1 MLVSRKELIRHLK
14 GLCFDWAISWVDHEH
29 MSRRGIYLRI
39 QNDHDEEISVRLLPR
54 ILRDGMISRE
64 EWFFVA

>member
-14 GLCFDWAISWVDHEH
+14 ELCFDWAISWVDHEY
-29 MSRRGIYLRI
+29 MSRRGIYVRI
-39 QNDHDEEISVRLLPR
+39 PNDHDEEISVRLLPR